1 MLKNSLNSILF
12 IFCFFAVSI
21 SYLRIQ
27 NTIIG
32 YNIGKLKKAE
42 SRFLEENSKLQ
53 SQLVSLTNK
62 KNLTILANGKSFNEQ
77 KTSVAN
83 NEYKKVVKKQNK
95 PNR

>member
-32 YNIGKLKKAE
+32 YNIGRLKKSE

-53 SQLVSLTNK
+53 SKLVSLTNK
-62 KNLTILANGKSFNEQ
+62 KNLTILANGNSYNEE

-83 NEYKKVVKKQNK
+83 NEYKKAIKKQNK
-95 PNR
+95 SN

>member
-1 MLKNSLNSILF
+1 MIRNGFNSVILTFSI
-12 IFCFFAVSI
+12 FAVSI

-42 SRFLEENSKLQ
+42 STYLEQNSKLQ
-53 SQLVSLTNK
+53 SELVSLTNK
-62 KNLTILANGKSFNEQ
+62 KNLTILARGKISDNQ
-77 KTSVAN
+77 KTSVAS
-83 NEYKKVVKKQNK
+83 NEFKKNTKKQNK